1 MKRFK
6 GTPGNWSVG
15 KSYGAV
21 VSDQKTNR
29 KRYSEKDWESEKE
42 YYGGYII
49 CESIAS
55 NADAQLIATAPEL
68 LDALIEL
75 VKAWESLE
83 GIASQTCDP
92 YLKAKQLID
101 KALGL

>member
-6 GTPGNWSVG
+6 GTKG
-15 KSYGAV
+15 KWFAV
-21 VSDQKTNR
+21 EYAGTYMIQDGEMYEDNNILDSDIYT
-29 KRYSEKDWESEKE
+29 KE
-42 YYGGYII
+42 VVD
-49 CESIAS
+49 A
-55 NADAQLIATAPEL
+55 NAQLIATAPEL
-68 LDALIEL
+68 LEALIEL

-92 YLKAKQLID
+92 YLKAKQLIN